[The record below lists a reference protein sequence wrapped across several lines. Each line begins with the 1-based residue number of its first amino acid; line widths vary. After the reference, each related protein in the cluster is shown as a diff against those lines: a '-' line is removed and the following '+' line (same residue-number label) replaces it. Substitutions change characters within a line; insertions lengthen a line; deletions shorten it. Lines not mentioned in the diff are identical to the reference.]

1 MSKEVNTVIG
11 KTVGYLGDFYIVDK
25 GEEETRLTKEEFE
38 TVKLPE
44 LSQREQ
50 KYYDEIKESE
60 KGDKRKMVSDVVAD
74 VTNGDCA
81 FAYMD
86 DYKIIEAIIKGGYN
100 D

>member
-1 MSKEVNTVIG
+1 MNKGIKTMLGEVGAVIG
-11 KTVGYLGDFYIVDK
+11 NCVCIDNGLM
-25 GEEETRLTKEEFE
+25 LNKEDFE
-38 TVKLPE
+38 TVKFPE

-100 D
+100 E

>member
-11 KTVGYLGDFYIVDK
+11 KTVGYLGDFYIVGK

-60 KGDKRKMVSDVVAD
+60 KGGQKKDGIGRSSRRYERRLCFCIH
-74 VTNGDCA
+74 G
-81 FAYMD
+81 
-86 DYKIIEAIIKGGYN
+86 
-100 D
+100 

>member
-1 MSKEVNTVIG
+1 MNKGIKTMLGEVGAVIG
-11 KTVGYLGDFYIVDK
+11 NCVCIDNGLM
-25 GEEETRLTKEEFE
+25 LNKEDFE

-100 D
+100 E